1 MPSKYTEYAKDAL
14 VQDFPSPVSENS
26 KMAHQFFLTKRA
38 KWLLTERFSSD
49 KIDVVTPLKNIK
61 IVAGPKKNFFFL

>member
-1 MPSKYTEYAKDAL
+1 MRSFKTFLPHVSKI
-14 VQDFPSPVSENS
+14 S

-38 KWLLTERFSSD
+38 KSLLTERFSSD

-61 IVAGPKKNFFFL
+61 ITAGPKKNFFFFKIAVVNFF